1 MKGSSLRVGIFL
13 ALRQIKRSSIW
24 TTGLIV
30 FVMFLTFLNLVM
42 VTGILVG
49 IVQGSLEQSRALYS
63 GDVIVSSLSTKRYI
77 ENSQNIIKTAEAFPE
92 VQMVSPRYIE
102 GGTIQANYKTKSR
115 PSDRQDEA
123 STEIVGIDPVKE
135 ELVTGLSSQVGE
147 GAYLSPDEEEFILLG
162 SSLLEGLVRGDAPG
176 LDTISNVEVG
186 EKVRLVIAGKT
197 KEFTV
202 KGIIQS
208 KDGNAD
214 RRAFVVDRELRKLI
228 GRSDLNV
235 DEIAIRM
242 KEGTSS
248 SPEQVKWKLE
258 ASGFDRFAKIQ
269 TWEEALGQFLEDIT
283 FTFNALGTVLGSIG
297 LAVASITIFIVI
309 FINAITRQKF
319 IGILKGIGIKA
330 QAIEISYV
338 IQSFFYAVI
347 GSSLGV
353 AVLYG
358 FLVPYVD
365 ENPINFP
372 FSDGVLY
379 APVADITFRVALLI
393 TATVIA
399 GYIPAK
405 MIIRKN
411 TLDAILGR

>member
-24 TTGLIV
+24 TTSLII
-30 FVMFLTFLNLVM
+30 FVMFLTFLNLVL
-42 VTGILVG
+42 VTGVLVG
-49 IVQGSLEQSRALYS
+49 IVQGSLEQSHELYS
-63 GDVIVSSLSTKRYI
+63 GDVIISSLSTKNYI
-77 ENSQNIIKTAEAFPE
+77 ENSQNIIRTTEAIPE
-92 VQMVSPRYIE
+92 VKGASARYIE
-102 GGTIQANYKTKSR
+102 GGVIQANYKMKSR
-115 PSDRQDEA
+115 SSDRQDEA
-123 STEIVGIDPVKE
+123 STEIVGIDPTKE
-135 ELVTGLSSQVGE
+135 ELVTGLSSQVEQGVYLNPNEE
-147 GAYLSPDEEEFILLG
+147 GYILLG
-162 SSLLEGLVRGDAPG
+162 SSLMEGLVRGDAPG
-176 LDTISNVEVG
+176 LDTISNVKVG
-186 EKVRLVIAGKT
+186 EKVRLIVAGNT
-197 KEFTV
+197 KELTV

-214 RRAFVVDRELRKLI
+214 RRAFVLDRELRKMI

-242 KEGTSS
+242 HSDSGST
-248 SPEQVKWKLE
+248 PEQLKWKLL
-258 ASGFDRFAKIQ
+258 ANGFDRFAKIQ

-283 FTFNALGTVLGSIG
+283 FTFTALGTGLGSIG

-319 IGILKGIGIKA
+319 IGILKGIGIRA

-338 IQSFFYAVI
+338 IQSFFYAII
-347 GSSLGV
+347 GSGLGV

-358 FLVPYVD
+358 ILVPYVD

-379 APVADITFRVALLI
+379 APLPDVLFKVALLI
-393 TATVIA
+393 GATIIA

-411 TLDAILGR
+411 TLDSILGR